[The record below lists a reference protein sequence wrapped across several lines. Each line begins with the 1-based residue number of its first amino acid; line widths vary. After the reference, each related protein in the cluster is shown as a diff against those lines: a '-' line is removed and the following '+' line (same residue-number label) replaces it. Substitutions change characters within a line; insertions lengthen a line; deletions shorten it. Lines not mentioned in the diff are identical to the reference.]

1 MTPEEVRGRFEQIPS
16 LLAVLTV
23 AGGYEHVDRLAYSNS
38 KGLALYYL
46 HEATRAFH
54 ALKRSPGN
62 LPEEVKKLIE
72 EINPNYLDFEIKTI
86 QEKGDDTGKL
96 REMLSYICARAL
108 AKSSKY
114 IEVRSR

>member
-1 MTPEEVRGRFEQIPS
+1 MALEETREKFEQIPN

-46 HEATRAFH
+46 REATRAFH
-54 ALKRSPGN
+54 AIKRSPGN
-62 LPEEVKKLIE
+62 LPEDVKKLIE
-72 EINPNYLDFEIKTI
+72 EVNSDYLDFEIRTI
-86 QEKGDDTGKL
+86 QEKGNDTGKL
-96 REMLSYICARAL
+96 REMLSYICSRAL

-114 IEVRSR
+114 IKEK